1 MAAPTQ
7 APAQALLE
15 QFIAMGFK
23 PSITQRELL
32 MELDEE
38 SLKKLLLKGIDPRY
52 QSFIDL
58 VIESKKIVIKI
69 RLM

>member
-1 MAAPTQ
+1 MA

-15 QFIAMGFK
+15 QFMAMGFK
-23 PSITQRELL
+23 PSITQRELI
-32 MELDEE
+32 MELDEQ
-38 SLKKLLLKGIDPRY
+38 SLKNLLLKGIDPKY

>member
-1 MAAPTQ
+1 
-7 APAQALLE
+7 
-15 QFIAMGFK
+15 
-23 PSITQRELL
+23 

-52 QSFIDL
+52 QNFIDL